1 MLYKQSAQTL
11 VCTWLLVR
19 VFWLQ
24 IIENLDSSWL
34 KQQGCLFFHRTETAQ
49 GRWSPG
55 MILQAVLLLG
65 DPSSAASVHAWLH
78 PPVGGNM
85 VSVVPEAHL
94 DPAVFQK
101 EREHLLLCLSFR
113 RRKPFPELPGPSTPG
128 DFPFLNQPLTKR
140 VEFSG
145 LIWAN

>member
-1 MLYKQSAQTL
+1 MLHKQSAQTL

-34 KQQGCLFFHRTETAQ
+34 KQQSCLLFHRTKTAQ

-65 DPSSAASVHAWLH
+65 DSSRSAFVHAWLY
-78 PPVGGNM
+78 PPIGGNM
-85 VSVVPEAHL
+85 VAVVPEAHL

-101 EREHLLLCLSFR
+101 EREHLLMCLSFR
-113 RRKPFPELPGPSTPG
+113 RRKPFPGHPPPTPTLG
-128 DFPFLNQPLTKR
+128 DFPFLNQPLTKE
-140 VEFSG
+140 VESSG
-145 LIWAN
+145 LI